1 MSETNEQHHKF
12 GTFIGVYTPS
22 LLTILGVI
30 MYLRF
35 GWMVGNAGLIPSLL
49 IVILCS
55 SITLITAL
63 SMSSI
68 ATNMHV
74 GVGGEYFLLS
84 RSLGLEMGGAIGVPL
99 FLARTASITLYSFGL
114 AESLRFIWPDIPI
127 QLTAAIIVVLL
138 TVVSGK
144 SAGLALKMQIPLMI
158 AVGISIVVLAVGV
171 LTKPLRT
178 PQLWGTYPDA
188 AGFWVVL
195 AVYFPAVT
203 GFSAGVGMSGD
214 LKDPGRSIPIGT
226 ISAVLTGFII
236 YAGITILLSI
246 AESPSELVNNSLL
259 WMQVAIIPFLIIP
272 GMWGAI
278 LSSGVGS
285 ILGGPRVLQSLS
297 NDKIMPGFLSRTTSD
312 GQPRTATWMTGA
324 LALLMVM
331 LGDLNA
337 VAPFV
342 TIFFL
347 TLYIAVN
354 LVAALESRIGGPS
367 FRPRIKIPW
376 LVSLSAALGA
386 IIVMFLLNKIA
397 CIIAIAM
404 EIAIWFWLRRRAMK
418 TSFGDLR
425 RGLWISA
432 ARRALTNLQNL
443 PSYKR
448 DWRPNILLFAGDVRK
463 RLELVRLGLWLGQN
477 RGILNVCNLVE
488 QDIEKIDFNIEDMVR
503 EINAFLHSKGMTTF
517 NSVHVVPSF
526 DQGVKMVIQASGI
539 GELVPNTVMFGWSEK
554 RERLVSQLKLIRPLS
569 RINKS
574 LLICR
579 IAPRPTLHRTKQ
591 IDIWWRGKENNGDMM
606 LLFAYLLS
614 LNLEWQGTVIAIKS
628 VVESD
633 NDRLQMEESL
643 KELIPSTRIQAY
655 PKVIVRS
662 GQESFNKILENES
675 REAELTI
682 LGLASPE
689 LGQEELYAQRLNEL
703 VTNLGTVIFVKN
715 SSEFTGKLL

>member
-1 MSETNEQHHKF
+1 
-12 GTFIGVYTPS
+12 
-22 LLTILGVI
+22 

-49 IVILCS
+49 IVTLCS
-55 SITLITAL
+55 MITLITAL
-63 SMSSI
+63 SISSI

-114 AESLRFIWPDIPI
+114 AESLRIIWPEIPVQLSAGVI
-127 QLTAAIIVVLL
+127 IIILTA
-138 TVVSGK
+138 VSGK
-144 SAGLALKMQIPLMI
+144 SAGLALKLQIPLMI
-158 AVGISIVVLAVGV
+158 AVGISIVVLATGV
-171 LTKPLRT
+171 LTRPLHT

-188 AGFWVVL
+188 VGFWMVL

-203 GFSAGVGMSGD
+203 GFSSGVGMSGD

-226 ISAVLTGFII
+226 ISAVMTGFVI
-236 YAGITILLSI
+236 YMGVTILLSI
-246 AESPSELVNNSLL
+246 AGTPSELVNNSLF
-259 WMQVAIIPFLIIP
+259 WMQVAIIPILIIP

-297 NDKIMPGFLSRTTSD
+297 ADRIMPGFLSRITRD
-312 GQPRTATWMTGA
+312 GQPRTATWVTGA
-324 LALLMVM
+324 LALLLVL

-337 VAPFV
+337 VAPLV

-354 LVAALESRIGGPS
+354 LVAALETQVGGPS
-367 FRPRIKIPW
+367 FRPRIRIPW
-376 LVSLSAALGA
+376 MVSLSAAVGA
-386 IIVMFLLNKIA
+386 VIVMFLLNKIV
-397 CIIAIAM
+397 CIIAIAV

-425 RGLWISA
+425 RGLWIST

-443 PSYKR
+443 PSDKR
-448 DWRPNILLFAGDVRK
+448 DWRPNILLFAGDAHK

-488 QDIEKIDFNIEDMVR
+488 QDIENIDINLEDMVR
-503 EINAFLHSKGMTTF
+503 EINDFLHSKGMMTF

-554 RERLVSQLKLIRPLS
+554 RARLIGQLKLIRPLS
-569 RINKS
+569 RIHKS
-574 LLICR
+574 LLVGR

-591 IDIWWRGKENNGDMM
+591 IDIWWRGKEHNGDMM

-614 LNLEWQGTVIAIKS
+614 LNPEWHGSRIAIKS
-628 VVESD
+628 VVESE
-633 NDRLQMEESL
+633 NDRRQMEDSL
-643 KELIPSTRIQAY
+643 MELIPSTRIQAY

-662 GQESFNKILENES
+662 GQESFNKIIEAES
-675 REAELTI
+675 REAELTF

-689 LGQEELYAQRLNEL
+689 PGHEETYAQRLIDT
-703 VTNLGTVIFVKN
+703 VANLGTVIFVRN
-715 SSEFTGKLL
+715 SSEFTGKLV